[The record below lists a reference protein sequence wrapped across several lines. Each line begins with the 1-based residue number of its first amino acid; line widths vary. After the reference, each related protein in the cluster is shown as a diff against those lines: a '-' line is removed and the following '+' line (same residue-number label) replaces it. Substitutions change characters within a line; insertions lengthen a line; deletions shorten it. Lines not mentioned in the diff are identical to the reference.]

1 MKAPFSEPY
10 TARHNIWEFQS
21 IVSRRLLWWAV
32 GNVIVGM
39 WLQQRRSKFLR
50 GMGMQ
55 SISWGAINAMI
66 AVGGSGFSLLRWRS
80 KENPLDEEIV
90 QKEHRNLFRALWI
103 NAILDVFYVAGG
115 VMLALTRGTRDR
127 LMSGSGW
134 GIVIQ
139 GTFLF
144 VFDVIHAI
152 VMSAEGQ
159 NDDD

>member
-66 AVGGSGFSLLRWRS
+66 AVGGSG
-80 KENPLDEEIV
+80 
-90 QKEHRNLFRALWI
+90 
-103 NAILDVFYVAGG
+103 VFVDG
-115 VMLALTRGTRDR
+115 RGPQEKPR
-127 LMSGSGW
+127 
-134 GIVIQ
+134 
-139 GTFLF
+139 
-144 VFDVIHAI
+144 
-152 VMSAEGQ
+152 
-159 NDDD
+159 

>member
-90 QKEHRNLFRALWI
+90 QKEHRNLF
-103 NAILDVFYVAGG
+103 
-115 VMLALTRGTRDR
+115 
-127 LMSGSGW
+127 
-134 GIVIQ
+134 
-139 GTFLF
+139 
-144 VFDVIHAI
+144 
-152 VMSAEGQ
+152 
-159 NDDD
+159 

>member
-66 AVGGSGFSLLRWRS
+66 AVGGTGVPIRVATAKLSATRS
-80 KENPLDEEIV
+80 
-90 QKEHRNLFRALWI
+90 
-103 NAILDVFYVAGG
+103 
-115 VMLALTRGTRDR
+115 
-127 LMSGSGW
+127 MSWFQSKVCG
-134 GIVIQ
+134 
-139 GTFLF
+139 
-144 VFDVIHAI
+144 A
-152 VMSAEGQ
+152 
-159 NDDD
+159 